1 MGRPKGTLCA
11 QYLDEGNTNQE
22 KFKIDTTVMITVSS
36 QRMAASL
43 KAIELELVSV
53 EVPARMMI
61 LQIVLRL
68 V

>member
-1 MGRPKGTLCA
+1 M
-11 QYLDEGNTNQE
+11 
-22 KFKIDTTVMITVSS
+22 VITGSNH
-36 QRMAASL
+36 QMAADL

-53 EVPARMMI
+53 EVPARMVI